1 MVNAIL
7 SKVWRKLNTFLE
19 SEARNLESS
28 GHKPLHCF
36 WNSAFDWP
44 LGHVLSQRPLPDI
57 SGVLMFPAFFF
68 FFETHTDQECDQM
81 LTCRWGRLRGTGKR
95 PGMAP
100 GHLQGLR
107 EDWSGQSGRDSKEK
121 GNSLAQPSHAVS
133 NGDPRQ
139 SSWSWGPL
147 QRGPSQQKELFS
159 VLNSQRVASQW
170 VAGC

>member
-1 MVNAIL
+1 
-7 SKVWRKLNTFLE
+7 
-19 SEARNLESS
+19 
-28 GHKPLHCF
+28 
-36 WNSAFDWP
+36 
-44 LGHVLSQRPLPDI
+44 
-57 SGVLMFPAFFF
+57 
-68 FFETHTDQECDQM
+68 M

-95 PGMAP
+95 PGMAL
-100 GHLQGLR
+100 GQLQGLR

-147 QRGPSQQKELFS
+147 QRGPSQQKGLFS
-159 VLNSQRVASQW
+159 VLNSQRVASEW